1 MTLLGGARSR
11 TAGGATLV
19 AGLMAAACA
28 TAQSVP
34 PSQPATWP
42 EGALTLQD
50 ARIQES
56 SGLARSGHDAD
67 RLWTHNDSFSGAR
80 LFAIDRHTGATLATF
95 SLRNTYNLDWE
106 DMAAFDDRGQP
117 ALLVADVGDNFAIR
131 GAVSLYVVHEP
142 QRLGDGG
149 ALVPL
154 RTLSL
159 RYPDGP
165 RDVEAVAVDPAARQV
180 YLLSKRDPVPRL
192 YRVSL
197 DPPTPLTVQVAEALG
212 PISIPRAAPGA
223 RQARRLEWVT
233 AMDFDAA
240 GRRAAVVTAKQ
251 VHVYDRSPGE
261 PWIAAFQR
269 MPMSLPLP
277 HFGQIEAAALSADG
291 RALDLSSEGFPAPLA
306 RIPLPEAHR

>member
-1 MTLLGGARSR
+1 M
-11 TAGGATLV
+11 
-19 AGLMAAACA
+19 
-28 TAQSVP
+28 
-34 PSQPATWP
+34 
-42 EGALTLQD
+42 
-50 ARIQES
+50 
-56 SGLARSGHDAD
+56 
-67 RLWTHNDSFSGAR
+67 
-80 LFAIDRHTGATLATF
+80 
-95 SLRNTYNLDWE
+95 
-106 DMAAFDDRGQP
+106 
-117 ALLVADVGDNFAIR
+117 
-131 GAVSLYVVHEP
+131 VHEP

-165 RDVEAVAVDPAARQV
+165 RDVEAVAVDPATRQV

-212 PISIPRAAPGA
+212 PISIPRAPPGA
-223 RQARRLEWVT
+223 RLARRLQWVT